1 MEDIDFE
8 VDFVGE
14 NSNKI
19 AQKLCLE
26 GKKSVEPSM
35 CSHWKIKR
43 ITIVKM

>member
-1 MEDIDFE
+1 VEDIDFE

-26 GKKSVEPSM
+26 GKNQLSPQCVHIGKLKELQS
-35 CSHWKIKR
+35 
-43 ITIVKM
+43 